1 MENEKVIK
9 AIDVTSEE
17 QLNLILNEGGISSNS
32 PKEVDWLYH
41 WWMEEFKSKP
51 PVARQIIVVGD
62 EGYDPALCFA
72 VEKTKFVI
80 YRLDEINWWF
90 NKLGEIEE
98 FSSFDQIHGY
108 LKTLVNEDLR
118 NWKEFMKWCRG

>member
-1 MENEKVIK
+1 MKNEKAIK

-17 QLNLILNEGGISSNS
+17 QLNLILNKGGILSNS
-32 PKEVDWLYH
+32 PKEIGWLYH
-41 WWMEEFKSKP
+41 WWMEEFRSKP
-51 PVARQIIVVGD
+51 PIARQIKVVGD
-62 EGYDPALCFA
+62 EGYGPALCFA
-72 VEKTKFVI
+72 VEQNKFVV

-108 LKTLVNEDLR
+108 LKGLVNEDLR
-118 NWKEFMKWCRG
+118 CWKEFVNWYRR